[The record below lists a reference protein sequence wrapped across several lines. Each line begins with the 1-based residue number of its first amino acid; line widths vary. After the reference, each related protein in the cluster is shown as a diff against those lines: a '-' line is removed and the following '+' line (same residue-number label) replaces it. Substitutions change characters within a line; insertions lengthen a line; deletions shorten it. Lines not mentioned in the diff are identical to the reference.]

1 MMDYF
6 QLVVEFLNGLNISGL
21 ILTNDYI
28 PQVGDGLPD
37 VDDMQYPALYIL
49 HAENSVDDQQLSA
62 ITKFW
67 IRIQLVLLI
76 SVASIYAYRC
86 IRRWKPIAG
95 GVVGTFKDDL
105 CLFLF
110 IIFPISVSQI
120 LFRILNLY

>member
-1 MMDYF
+1 MDYF